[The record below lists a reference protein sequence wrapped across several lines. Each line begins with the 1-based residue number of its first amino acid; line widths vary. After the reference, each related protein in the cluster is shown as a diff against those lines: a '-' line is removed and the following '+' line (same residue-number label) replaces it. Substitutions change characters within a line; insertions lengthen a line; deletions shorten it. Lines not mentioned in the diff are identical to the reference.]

1 MITVITGPWA
11 LPRMR
16 IARSAARRIGGA
28 EVVDGEQLGFALMEF
43 RDDLPDN
50 FQEDAVWEGLFTSL
64 CVHTAR
70 RGGGTGVLAPM
81 NIHSSERLSR
91 IRAGIAG
98 HGEAVHV
105 VGLRSTR
112 DHCERL
118 ADSYTFFER
127 ESPDYH
133 RVRNWQLERLGEY
146 LEFIDDPKAPVDHWI
161 DLEAD
166 APEEWVASSIAAA
179 SGKPAAAV
187 RRYRSGERRP

>member
-1 MITVITGPWA
+1 MIVIVTGPWA
-11 LPRMR
+11 LPRTR
-16 IARSAARRIGGA
+16 IARLAAGQAGGV

-81 NIHSSERLSR
+81 NVHSSERLSR
-91 IRAGIAG
+91 IRSDIAS
-98 HGEAVHV
+98 HGEVVRV
-105 VGLRSTR
+105 VGLRSSR

-127 ESPDYH
+127 ESEDYR
-133 RVRNWQLERLGEY
+133 RVRDWQLGRLDEY
-146 LEFIDDPKAPVDHWI
+146 LEFVEDPKAPVDHWI
-161 DLEAD
+161 DLAPD
-166 APEEWVASSIAAA
+166 APAERVASSIAQAVTRL
-179 SGKPAAAV
+179 AAAEV
-187 RRYRSGERRP
+187 DR